1 MESMNSEIHSD
12 TQEEQAP
19 RPDVLTR
26 LIKEDSGATTLEW
39 ALLLAAIGL
48 PSYFILQAC
57 LGILVDH
64 YRMTTT
70 LLALPLP

>member
-1 MESMNSEIHSD
+1 MHQPI
-12 TQEEQAP
+12 
-19 RPDVLTR
+19 DVNNEASTAQKPMDMLTR
-26 LIKEDSGATTLEW
+26 LVKEDKGATTLEW

-57 LGILVDH
+57 LGMLVDY